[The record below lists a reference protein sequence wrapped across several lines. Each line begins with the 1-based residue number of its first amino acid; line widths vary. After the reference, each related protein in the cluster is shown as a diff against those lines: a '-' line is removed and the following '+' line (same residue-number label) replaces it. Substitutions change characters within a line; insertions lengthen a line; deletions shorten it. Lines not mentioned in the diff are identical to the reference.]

1 MNNIIQ
7 LEGMMTT
14 INAVTQELH
23 KAFDLFNERF
33 FESKLPTPA
42 ITIQTSRHNKLSM
55 GWCSVHPIWSD
66 KKGETKRYEIN
77 ISAEYIDQDFFE
89 TMDTLMHEMVHLY
102 NLVHNIQDCS
112 RNETYHNKHFKNQAI
127 KSGFEYE
134 NDKPDPKYG
143 WSFARLSQK
152 TKDIINQM
160 DIDQSVF
167 SIARRLPRYLQPV
180 ASNDLDNF
188 STGITPNT
196 YSDFETPDLPAV
208 AKKTTWKWT
217 CPGCGTIVRSTKP
230 HVHIKCGDCEQ
241 TLLGEDD

>member
-1 MNNIIQ
+1 
-7 LEGMMTT
+7 MTT

-33 FESKLPTPA
+33 FENKLPTPA

-102 NLVHNIQDCS
+102 NIVHNIQDCS
-112 RNETYHNKHFKNQAI
+112 RNETYHNKHFKNRAI

-134 NDKPDPKYG
+134 SDKPDPKYG

-152 TKDIINQM
+152 TKDIITQM

-180 ASNDLDNF
+180 ISNDLDNF

-196 YSDFETPDLPAV
+196 YTDFEMPDDLAAV

-230 HVHIKCGDCEQ
+230 HVHIKCGDCDQ
-241 TLLGEDD
+241 ILLGEDD

>member
-1 MNNIIQ
+1 
-7 LEGMMTT
+7 MMTT

-33 FESKLPTPA
+33 FENKLPTPA

-112 RNETYHNKHFKNQAI
+112 RNETYHNKHFKNRAI

-180 ASNDLDNF
+180 ISNELDNF
-188 STGITPNT
+188 SAGITPNT
-196 YSDFETPDLPAV
+196 YTDFEMPDLPAV